1 MDDTL
6 QPCCSS
12 WILGPTQW
20 ADSLA
25 NALLA
30 LAHHSSLVLAATHA
44 VVAHLCFPGLH
55 AAMPSAALQ
64 TGSGKTHTMLGTEG
78 DPGVIPRAM
87 EQVFASSK
95 SLEAKG
101 WTFEMRVG

>member
-1 MDDTL
+1 MDVTL
-6 QPCCSS
+6 KPCCLY
-12 WILGPTQW
+12 WILSPTKRV
-20 ADSLA
+20 DSLA
-25 NALLA
+25 SSLLA
-30 LAHHSSLVLAATHA
+30 LGHHSPLVLAATHA
-44 VVAHLCFPGLH
+44 VIAHVCLPGLH
-55 AAMPSAALQ
+55 AVMSSTALQ

-95 SLEAKG
+95 ALEAKG

>member
-1 MDDTL
+1 M
-6 QPCCSS
+6 SS
-12 WILGPTQW
+12 T
-20 ADSLA
+20 
-25 NALLA
+25 
-30 LAHHSSLVLAATHA
+30 
-44 VVAHLCFPGLH
+44 
-55 AAMPSAALQ
+55 ALQ

-95 SLEAKG
+95 ALEAKG

>member
-1 MDDTL
+1 MITL
-6 QPCCSS
+6 QPCCLS
-12 WILGPTQW
+12 WILRPTKW
-20 ADSLA
+20 VDSLA
-25 NALLA
+25 SSLLA
-30 LAHHSSLVLAATHA
+30 LAHYSPLVLAATHA
-44 VVAHLCFPGLH
+44 LGASQGCFPGLH

-95 SLEAKG
+95 ALEAKG